1 MKTKPTLLALALT
14 LPAAIIAFGG
24 MKSGPQPGQS
34 LGAFEPTHVTGADA
48 GTETCPVCKYGA
60 IPAVQVWVNSD
71 DMANVGKIGSA
82 LEAAIAKHGAR
93 SLKAFVVY
101 INPTGKSSDAVTA
114 SLKSVAKA
122 NNLKNVAFT
131 YLPSPKADP
140 VSEYSINTDPSV
152 KNTVLVYSNRKVV
165 ANFVNLKADASGLAD
180 LNSAVEKATTR

>member
-14 LPAAIIAFGG
+14 VPAAIVAFGG
-24 MKSGPQPGQS
+24 MKSGPQAGQF
-34 LGAFEPTHVTGADA
+34 LRAFEPTHVTGPDA
-48 GTETCPVCKYGA
+48 GTDTCPVCKYGA

-71 DMANVGKIGSA
+71 DMANVGKIGTA
-82 LEAAIAKHGAR
+82 LESAIAKHGAR

-101 INPTGKSSDAVTA
+101 MNPAGKSTEAVAA
-114 SLKSVAKA
+114 SLKAVAKA

-131 YLPSPKADP
+131 YLPSPKAEP
-140 VSEYSINTDPSV
+140 VSEYSINTDSSV

-180 LNSAVEKATTR
+180 LKSAVEKATTR